1 MKTVRSA
8 SPSPSGS
15 RVRVRAR
22 VLRGVAAYPRLRAA
36 QEGRRYAICGNAMAV
51 CIAIAALFTTRSSG
65 ADDAVTRA
73 ERQRMAMVAEVSPS
87 VVCIYDEMERGGGSG
102 VLIDEGGNGLTN
114 YHVIAGMLE
123 KRRGLGG
130 LSDGNVYELEV
141 LGIDPT
147 GDVAM
152 FHLKGRENFPFARL
166 GDSNAVRLG
175 DAVIAMG
182 NPFVLSEDQTPTVT
196 TGIVTGLHR
205 YQGGTGQNLV
215 YSDCIQTDASINPGN
230 SGGPLFNKAGEVIG
244 INGRISVNTRGRFNV
259 GFGYA
264 IASNQIRRFIPTL
277 RAGLLARHGT
287 LQATVEQVGVR
298 DLRFGTVRPGFAADR
313 AGIRAGDRLYSVD
326 CLQFES
332 VNEYT
337 GLIGTYPENWP
348 ITLNIE
354 HEGVAKELQIR
365 LDPVE
370 PKLGKPF
377 VPDPEINKREVR
389 RVIDRYRKLQKAGAD
404 ESGSDDLPVKTV
416 RHRIRI
422 GEEKTPS
429 ITRVSNLWDV
439 VAPVEMWDESPG
451 GIRRGGFRFDD
462 DEVRARSVTDGSE
475 YEPLME
481 DSLALAAM
489 YVLHRRLP
497 GDEDLTRR
505 DGVRHTGTGA
515 VSLDGECRKRHGRG
529 PLSAM
534 PVELVVYP
542 VLNRAEIELAF
553 DLDTGNLWRAIA
565 RDRASGVEVVMEPG
579 GAVHV
584 SGRRMPTHFSV
595 RGPTNTYEE
604 RFEIVTGEP

>member
-1 MKTVRSA
+1 M
-8 SPSPSGS
+8 
-15 RVRVRAR
+15 RAR
-22 VLRGVAAYPRLRAA
+22 PVSVQALHGGIATLAFLIARSV
-36 QEGRRYAICGNAMAV
+36 NAED
-51 CIAIAALFTTRSSG
+51 AIAQ
-65 ADDAVTRA
+65 A
-73 ERQRMAMVAEVSPS
+73 ELQRMGVVAEVSPS

-102 VLIDEGGNGLTN
+102 VLIDENGNGLTN

-152 FHLKGRENFPFARL
+152 FHLSGRDHFPFAKL
-166 GDSNAVRLG
+166 GDSDAVRLG
-175 DAVIAMG
+175 DDVLAMG

-196 TGIVTGLHR
+196 TGIVTGTHR

-215 YSDCIQTDASINPGN
+215 YSDCIQIDASINPGN

-298 DLRFGTVRPGFAADR
+298 DLRFAAVRPEFAADR
-313 AGIRAGDRLYSVD
+313 AGIRAGDRLIAVD
-326 CLQFES
+326 GLQFET

-354 HEGVAKELQIR
+354 HEGVARDIHVR

-377 VPDPEINKREVR
+377 VPDPEVNKREVR
-389 RVIDRYRKLQKAGAD
+389 RVIDRYRKLLKTGVG
-404 ESGSDDLPVKTV
+404 ESGSHELPVKAV
-416 RHRIRI
+416 QHHMRV
-422 GEEKTPS
+422 GDEKSPS

-439 VAPVEMWDESPG
+439 GSPVEMWDLLPSG
-451 GIRRGGFRFDD
+451 AKRGGFRFDD
-462 DEVRARSVTDGSE
+462 DEVRARSVADGSE
-475 YEPLME
+475 YDPLVE
-481 DSLALAAM
+481 DSLTLAAI
-489 YVLHRRLP
+489 YVLQRRLP
-497 GDEDLTRR
+497 SEEDLTTRAS
-505 DGVRHTGTGA
+505 VRHVGA
-515 VSLDGECRKRHGRG
+515 GRVLDLVPTQSLSGVKIPSVGSLVNLVS
-529 PLSAM
+529 
-534 PVELVVYP
+534 YP
-542 VLNRAEIELAF
+542 ILKGADAELAF
-553 DLDTGNLWRAIA
+553 EVDTGELRQIVA
-565 RDRASGVEVVMEPG
+565 RDAASKIEVVIGIEG
-579 GAVHV
+579 TERV
-584 SGRRMPTHFSV
+584 SGLRRPTRVSV
-595 RGPTNTYEE
+595 QGPTKTYSETLDVAE
-604 RFEIVTGEP
+604 GGQ